1 MNVKT
6 ANKFI
11 PKLFLELTS
20 MTYPHGSEDIIM
32 DKMKDLGYIPND
44 IKKDV
49 HGNYFY
55 TIGDSRTI
63 FASHL
68 DTVSSK
74 HVPVTHVIDGDT
86 IKTDGSTT
94 LGADDKAGVAIL
106 VWMMKHNIPGT
117 YYFFIGEEV
126 GCIGSGLSAKHGNF
140 KGNYDRII
148 SFDRRGT
155 SSIITH
161 QSWSRCCSDAFA
173 DAFCSELNKSGLDL
187 AYIKDDGGVYTDS
200 AEYVDLIPE
209 CTNVSVGYY
218 KEHTTSEH
226 QDINH
231 LVNLSVACLSV
242 EWENLPTQR
251 DPAVYESK
259 SYRYTNT
266 NWQNYSSS
274 HNGGSSNS
282 GSRTRTGGS
291 WSRNGSTPS
300 DYDRWYD
307 GELDEEGNVI
317 SIHDFYDDVRNRNSN
332 FRETK
337 KTRRGKKSEK
347 TKGKIWFDNGSG
359 MVEIEVKKNEEKVY
373 DFIYAKFNNPRLKQ
387 DELETIR
394 DQYLDVK
401 HNDYDKF
408 FYECLVEEMEEKK
421 NNDNYQTYMSAT

>member
-32 DKMKDLGYIPND
+32 DKMIDLGYIPKD
-44 IKKDV
+44 IEKDE
-49 HGNYFY
+49 HGNYIY
-55 TIGDSRTI
+55 TIGKSRSI
-63 FASHL
+63 FAAHL

-74 HVPVTHVIDGDT
+74 HVPVTHVIEGDT
-86 IKTDGSTT
+86 IKTDGTTT

-106 VWMMKHNIPGT
+106 IWMMKHNIPGN

-126 GCIGSGLSAKHGNF
+126 GCIGSGLSAKNGIF
-140 KGNYDRII
+140 KGKYDRII

-155 SSIITH
+155 TSIITH
-161 QSWSRCCSDAFA
+161 QSWSRSCSDAFA
-173 DAFCSELNKSGLDL
+173 DGLCKELNKSGLDL

-218 KEHTTSEH
+218 REHTTSEH

-231 LVNLSVACLSV
+231 LINLSVACLGV
-242 EWENLPTQR
+242 EWENLPTER
-251 DPAVYESK
+251 DPSVYESK
-259 SYRYTNT
+259 SYRYSNT
-266 NWQNYSSS
+266 NWENYSSYN
-274 HNGGSSNS
+274 NGGS
-282 GSRTRTGGS
+282 RTKTRTSGS
-291 WSRNGSTPS
+291 WSRNGNVPKKS
-300 DYDRWYD
+300 DFDRWYD

-337 KTRRGKKSEK
+337 KTRRGKKSSK
-347 TKGKIWFDNGSG
+347 KGKVWFDNGSS
-359 MVEIEVKKNEEKVY
+359 MIEIDIKKNDEKVY
-373 DFIYAKFNNPRLKQ
+373 DFVYEKFNNPRLRP
-387 DELETIR
+387 DDLEIIR

-408 FYECLVEEMEEKK
+408 FYECLVEEMSDH
-421 NNDNYQTYMSAT
+421 NDKYKEYMSAT